1 MSKPLTWAELNERLM
16 TIQNLDTLLIMFFE
30 EKNGSA
36 RYKWLMRIWN
46 RYCVLRKVREKKEVG
61 LL

>member
-16 TIQNLDTLLIMFFE
+16 TIQDLDTLLIMFFE
-30 EKNGSA
+30 EKNGRA
-36 RYKWLMRIWN
+36 RYKWLMRIWS